1 MINAIGAEKSYI
13 FCEHQDAT
21 IAEYAKT
28 LARFLAF
35 LEEVE
40 KFAFFTS
47 MMPSITDFVF
57 SFKKS

>member
-13 FCEHQDAT
+13 FSEHQDAT

-28 LARFLAF
+28 VARFLAF

-40 KFAFFTS
+40 IICIFHLHDAINHRFF
-47 MMPSITDFVF
+47 FF
-57 SFKKS
+57 